1 MGKIEM
7 LGEQVLIFSGQLIS
21 ESSVIERLAQLV

>member
-7 LGEQVLIFSGQLIS
+7 LGEQVLIFSGQLIG
-21 ESSVIERLAQLV
+21 ESSVIERLAWLI

>member
-7 LGEQVLIFSGQLIS
+7 LGELVLIFSGQLIS
-21 ESSVIERLAQLV
+21 ESSVIERLAWLV

>member
-21 ESSVIERLAQLV
+21 ETSVIERLARLI

>member
-21 ESSVIERLAQLV
+21 ESSVIERLAWLV

>member
-7 LGEQVLIFSGQLIS
+7 MGEQVLIFSGQLIS
-21 ESSVIERLAQLV
+21 ESSVIERLAWLV